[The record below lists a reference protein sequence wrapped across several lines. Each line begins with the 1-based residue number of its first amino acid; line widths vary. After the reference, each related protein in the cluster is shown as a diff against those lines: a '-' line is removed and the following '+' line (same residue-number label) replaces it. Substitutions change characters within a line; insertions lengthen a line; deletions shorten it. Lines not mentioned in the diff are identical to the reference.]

1 MSALR
6 LVLAFCAN
14 WRHITAME
22 GRIKLSEAARLLGI
36 SFRTAQRMVY
46 ENRMPVL
53 RSDTRRLFVPTV
65 WLAAQL
71 GDVLTTGSRCVIYSR
86 ESSSENKD
94 ALASQTDGLRKYA
107 TARGWAIV
115 RVVEEF
121 GSGVN
126 DQRKKLHRLLKS
138 DDFDVLLV
146 EHKDRLT
153 RFGFGWFEATCRFKI
168 EVVNRPEDD
177 THDLMEDLVAI
188 LTSFSARLY
197 GQRRGR
203 TKTAAA
209 IKALKEV

>member
-1 MSALR
+1 
-6 LVLAFCAN
+6 
-14 WRHITAME
+14 
-22 GRIKLSEAARLLGI
+22 
-36 SFRTAQRMVY
+36 
-46 ENRMPVL
+46 MPTL
-53 RSDTRRLFVPTV
+53 RSDTRRLFVPV
-65 WLAAQL
+65 AWIAAQT
-71 GDVLTTGSRCVIYSR
+71 GDVPVTGSRCAIYSR
-86 ESSSENKD
+86 ESSSENKA

-115 RVVEEF
+115 KVVEEF

-126 DQRKKLHRLLKS
+126 DQRKKLHRLLK
-138 DDFDVLLV
+138 DRDYDVLLV

-153 RFGFGWFEATCRFKI
+153 RFGFGWFEATCPFKI

-203 TKTAAA
+203 AKTNAA
-209 IKALKEV
+209 IKALAEA